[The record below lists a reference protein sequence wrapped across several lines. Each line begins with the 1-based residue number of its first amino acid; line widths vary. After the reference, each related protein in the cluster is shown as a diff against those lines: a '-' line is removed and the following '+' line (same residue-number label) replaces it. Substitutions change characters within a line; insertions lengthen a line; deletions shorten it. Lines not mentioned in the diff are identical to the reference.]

1 MAADREVIC
10 AKWEQK
16 YFCNGVWTGKPPIC
30 PSGKI
35 AGSSRFNKPCGTP
48 FHKGE
53 IHLDGSDLY
62 FSDY

>member
-1 MAADREVIC
+1 MAGDVKVIC
-10 AKWEQK
+10 VKREWK
-16 YFCNGVWTGKPPIC
+16 YFCGGGWTGEPLIC